1 MNRRQSSNDG
11 SLQGSSVSRPQS
23 DLHSSVPAIEFAEA
37 VNLACDVLFGRKTFN
52 LHETTGFQI
61 PSLPADAPLN
71 RSLLV
76 LQSHLGHAGLPSH
89 VVLAGVQRFLA
100 LIQSPMPAPELS
112 ALVVADKSGAVVD
125 LTVKLIRAAASASM
139 ADMDPTKPQFQAI
152 DLFNAAALI
161 PDE

>member
-1 MNRRQSSNDG
+1 M
-11 SLQGSSVSRPQS
+11 
-23 DLHSSVPAIEFAEA
+23 
-37 VNLACDVLFGRKTFN
+37 
-52 LHETTGFQI
+52 
-61 PSLPADAPLN
+61 
-71 RSLLV
+71 
-76 LQSHLGHAGLPSH
+76 
-89 VVLAGVQRFLA
+89 VLAGVQRFLA